1 MGVKVQEKMLDY
13 AIKEYGGGKIAP
25 LAKKMGIT
33 PEYIYQVKNRNIS
46 VGNKF
51 IKAFIELTGLSFSA
65 LFYYPDYNTVLSN
78 KREEVGQSGSQREGE
93 VGEPNTG
100 GAICSQSGGDA

>member
-51 IKAFIELTGLSFSA
+51 IKAFMELTGLNFQA
-65 LFYYPDYNTVLSN
+65 LFYYPVYNLTLDN
-78 KREEVGQSGSQREGE
+78 KEKEEKENGTAVFL
-93 VGEPNTG
+93 
-100 GAICSQSGGDA
+100 

>member
-65 LFYYPDYNTVLSN
+65 LFYYPEYYITKS
-78 KREEVGQSGSQREGE
+78 KEEVGQSGSQREGE